1 MKTIND
7 YMNIAYK
14 FVIIEDKEEGGFTG
28 YYPELSG
35 CITCADTIEE
45 LMVMADDAKREWIE
59 NGIKDGIIIPEPPNY
74 SGQFKLRVPKT
85 LHKHLAEKAEME
97 GVSMNQ
103 YCVSILSK
111 YA

>member
-1 MKTIND
+1 MKTLND

-35 CITCADTIEE
+35 WITCADTIED
-45 LMVMADDAKREWIE
+45 LMVMAEDAKREWIE
-59 NGIKDGIIIPEPPNY
+59 NSIKDGITIPEPPNY

>member
-1 MKTIND
+1 MKTLND

-45 LMVMADDAKREWIE
+45 LIVIAEDAKREWIE
-59 NGIKDGIIIPEPPNY
+59 NSIKDGITIPEPPNY

>member
-1 MKTIND
+1 MKTLDD

-35 CITCADTIEE
+35 CITCADTIAE
-45 LMVMADDAKREWIE
+45 LMVMAEDAKREWLK
-59 NGIKDGIIIPEPPNY
+59 NSIKDGITIPEPPNY
-74 SGQFKLRVPKT
+74 SGQFKLRVPKI

>member
-1 MKTIND
+1 MKTLND
-7 YMNIAYK
+7 YLNIAYK

-45 LMVMADDAKREWIE
+45 LMVMAQDAKREWIE
-59 NGIKDGIIIPEPPNY
+59 NSIKDGITIPEPPNY
-74 SGQFKLRVPKT
+74 SGLFKLRVPKT

>member
-1 MKTIND
+1 MKTLND
-7 YMNIAYK
+7 YMQIAYK
-14 FVIIEDKEEGGFTG
+14 FIIIEDKEEGGYTG
-28 YYPELSG
+28 YYPELRG

-45 LMVMADDAKREWIE
+45 LMVMAEEAKIEWLKSSME
-59 NGIKDGIIIPEPPNY
+59 EGITIPEPQNY

>member
-1 MKTIND
+1 MKTLND

-45 LMVMADDAKREWIE
+45 LMVMAEDAKREWIK

>member
-1 MKTIND
+1 MKTLND

-45 LMVMADDAKREWIE
+45 LMVTAEDAKREWIE

>member
-45 LMVMADDAKREWIE
+45 LMVMAEDAKREWIE